1 MSAWF
6 AFLHHLAAFALV
18 SALAV
23 EWLLMRGEP
32 GPKEMRRLQVADLVF
47 GVSAGL
53 ILAVGLLRVAYF
65 EKGAPYYFHSVP
77 FLAKLA
83 LFATI
88 GLLSVYPTLQF
99 LRWGKARRQGRPPPA
114 DARRVGRIRL
124 AIDAELALLVLLIL
138 CAALMA
144 KGIGRFG

>member
-1 MSAWF
+1 MSALF
-6 AFLHHLAAFALV
+6 AFLHHLAAFTLA

-23 EWLLMRGEP
+23 EWILMRGEP
-32 GPKEMRRLQVADLVF
+32 GPKDMRRLQMADLVF

-53 ILAVGLLRVAYF
+53 ILAVGFLRVAYF

-77 FLAKLA
+77 FLAKLT
-83 LFATI
+83 LFALI

-99 LRWGKARRQGRPPPA
+99 LRWGKAHKQGRIPQA

-124 AIDAELALLVLLIL
+124 VIDAELALLVLLIL

-144 KGIGRFG
+144 KGVGQFG

>member
-1 MSAWF
+1 MSALF
-6 AFLHHLAAFALV
+6 AFLHHLAAFTLA

-23 EWLLMRGEP
+23 EWILMRGEP
-32 GPKEMRRLQVADLVF
+32 GPKDMRRLQMADLVF

-53 ILAVGLLRVAYF
+53 ILAVGFVRVAYF

-77 FLAKLA
+77 FLAKLT
-83 LFATI
+83 LFALI

-99 LRWGKARRQGRPPPA
+99 LRWGKAHKQGRIPQA

-124 AIDAELALLVLLIL
+124 VIDAELALLILLIL

-144 KGIGRFG
+144 KGVGHFG